1 MSRVI
6 SKMRD
11 WLTSFARAREGNV
24 AMMAGIALPVLLLMS
39 AGAVDMH
46 NFLRVK
52 SELQDALDA
61 AALAA
66 ARSPYTDAVNIQNV
80 GMASMEANMANYF
93 KPKLDG
99 SVATFTLGGKDK
111 VVGTATVNVKTLI
124 ANTFLP
130 PYGKIFDD
138 YLPVSVDTEVMRAS
152 RNVEVAIALD
162 ITYSMNQDM
171 TALKSAAKELI
182 GIVVQTEQSPYT
194 SRVALVPY
202 SAAVNMGSTYASK
215 MRGTLAGATN
225 ISTLEWATAG
235 RATVANSSVTLGGTN
250 GNRTITMTS
259 SGHGF
264 TNTSNQWAVV
274 TYGSGS
280 SARELAVP
288 VTYVS
293 NTQITV
299 PYAFNSRQSGS
310 HYFQKCKY
318 ESCRARIATDGAHGL
333 SNGELILVSNQTNT
347 LGSNSV
353 IAPVYSSTANE
364 LYISPT
370 DWGTTASASGGTV
383 ACGRD
388 GCATRVYEAYAG
400 GYKTLP
406 STNCV
411 SERAWVSNAP
421 SEATP
426 ATGSWLGRAYM
437 QTSGHYSCPAAEVM
451 PLTHV
456 KSSLES
462 RINSMSANGTTA
474 GQIGIENAWYM
485 LSPNFEDIYSTGKP
499 NPYNPAET
507 IKAAVIMTDG
517 EFNTPYCDGVAR
529 RMNPVDST
537 ANSVLRD
544 WYIDCAA
551 GNLPAADIFKRS
563 VDVCNAMKAKGIV
576 IYTVG
581 FNLDSSTGGAGID
594 TAVEVMREC
603 ATSAENFHFT
613 TGGTNLQDAFR
624 AIGRDI
630 TRLRIAR

>member
-1 MSRVI
+1 MGRMI
-6 SKMRD
+6 SKVRD

-80 GMASMEANMANYF
+80 GMASMEANMGNYF
-93 KPKLDG
+93 KPKLTG

-111 VVGTATVNVKTLI
+111 VVGSATVNVKTLI

-162 ITYSMNQDM
+162 TTYSMVSDM
-171 TALKSAAKELI
+171 TDLKAAAKELI
-182 GIVVQTEQSPYT
+182 NIVVQTEQSPYT

-202 SAAVNMGSTYASK
+202 SAAVNMGSYASS
-215 MRGTLAGATN
+215 MRGTLTPATN
-225 ISTLEWATAG
+225 ISTLEWASAD
-235 RATVANSSVTLGGTN
+235 RKTVGSSSVSLGGTS

-259 SGHGF
+259 SNHGF
-264 TNTSNQWAVV
+264 TNTTGQWAVV
-274 TYGSGS
+274 TYGSGGN
-280 SARELAVP
+280 ARELAVP

-293 NTQITV
+293 SSQIRV
-299 PYAFNSRQSGS
+299 PYAHNSRQSGN
-310 HYFQKCKY
+310 HYYQKCLY
-318 ESCRARIATDGAHGL
+318 ANCRVRISTSAAHGL
-333 SNGELILVSNQTNT
+333 SDGELIQISGHSNT

-353 IAPVYSSTANE
+353 ITTVDSSSANE
-364 LYISPT
+364 LFIAPT
-370 DWGTTASASGGTV
+370 DWGTTQSASGGTV
-383 ACGRD
+383 ICGRD

-400 GYKTLP
+400 GYKSLP

-411 SERAWVSNAP
+411 SERAWINNAP

-426 ATGSWLGRAYM
+426 ASGAWLGRAYM
-437 QTSGHYSCPAAEVM
+437 QTSGHYSCPAAQVM
-451 PLTHV
+451 PLTHL
-456 KSSLES
+456 KDSLES

-537 ANSVLRD
+537 ANGVLRD
-544 WYIDCAA
+544 WYINCSE

-563 VDVCNAMKAKGIV
+563 VEVCKAMKAKGIV